1 MDHGPRATGH
11 GQRTVAT
18 KKLEIIPLGGLG
30 EFGLNSL
37 IVRSGQEMI
46 LIDVGMMFPD
56 ESLPGVDI
64 VIPDLA
70 FVQEHAAQL
79 KAVIL
84 THAHEDH
91 IGALP
96 YLLRLVKAPVYGTRF
111 TLAVA
116 DHKLAEHGLLSETE
130 THPVE
135 PGEHVAVPP
144 YDIEFIRSTHSTID
158 ALAVAIHTG
167 SGTIVH
173 ATDFKIDDT
182 PVIGQPMDV
191 DRLRQLGDRGVL
203 AALVDSTNVE
213 RAGRTPS
220 ERAVIPALEEVFETA
235 PGRIIISC
243 FASSIHR
250 IQIILDLAYEYGCK
264 VALVGRTMV
273 RLIETAMDGQYLN
286 VPPNLLVPLHT
297 VNQLPRDKVVML
309 VTGCQG
315 EPMAALA
322 RMATESFKQ
331 IRIEPDD
338 TVVLSARVIPGNE
351 KAIARL
357 IDHIYRRGGRVID
370 ESVSPVHVSGHPAQ
384 GDLKIF
390 LDAVRPRY
398 LIPIHGDYRRLC
410 RHRDYAVRTGFD
422 PQRVIVTENGTI
434 IELDESRARVSP
446 ERVFVGRTLIDE
458 AGFEEIE
465 DFIIRDRRHLAEDGF
480 VLPIVAIN
488 EVTGE
493 LEDVPEIITRG
504 FVGAG
509 DSADLLEEAR
519 QVVIRTVEAS
529 AQDERTDWAVMKEKI
544 RIELKRFITK
554 RTDRYPLII
563 PVIIEI

>member
-1 MDHGPRATGH
+1 MSVRAN
-11 GQRTVAT
+11 
-18 KKLEIIPLGGLG
+18 KLELIPLGGLG

-37 IVRSGQEMI
+37 IIRCGQEMI
-46 LIDVGMMFPD
+46 LIDAGMMFPD

-64 VIPDLA
+64 VIPDFT
-70 FVQEHAAQL
+70 FVQERAAQL
-79 KAVIL
+79 KAIVL

-91 IGALP
+91 LGALP
-96 YLLRLVKAPVYGTRF
+96 YLLRSVSAPVYGTRF

-116 DHKLAEHGLLSETE
+116 DHKLAEHGLVKEADVR
-130 THPVE
+130 PVD
-135 PGEHVAVPP
+135 PGQRVQVPP
-144 YDIEFIRSTHSTID
+144 YEIEFIHSTHSTID
-158 ALAVAIHTG
+158 TLALAI
-167 SGTIVH
+167 GTPVGTLVH

-182 PVIGQPMDV
+182 PVIGQPMDI
-191 DRLRQLGDRGVL
+191 DRLKQLGDRGVL
-203 AALVDSTNVE
+203 VALVDSTNVE
-213 RAGRTPS
+213 RPGRTPS
-220 ERAVIPALEEVFETA
+220 ERAVIPAFEEIFETA
-235 PGRIIISC
+235 PGRILISC

-250 IQIILDLAYEYGCK
+250 IQLILNLAYEYDCK

-273 RLIETAMDGQYLN
+273 RMVETAMAGRYLD
-286 VPPNLLVPLHT
+286 VPPDLLVPLSA
-297 VNQLPRDKVVML
+297 VNQLPPEKVVML

-322 RMATESFKQ
+322 RMATESYKQ
-331 IRIEPDD
+331 IRIQPND

-370 ESVSPVHVSGHPAQ
+370 ESVSPVHVSGHPSQ

-390 LDAVRPRY
+390 LEAVRPRY

-410 RHRDYAVRTGFD
+410 RHRDYAVSVGFD
-422 PQRVIVTENGTI
+422 ARRVIVAENGQI
-434 IELDESRARVSP
+434 IEVDEDEVRLGQ
-446 ERVFVGRTLIDE
+446 ERVFVGRSLIDE

-465 DFIIRDRRHLAEDGF
+465 DVIIRDRRHLAEDGF

-504 FVGAG
+504 FVGLG
-509 DSADLLEEAR
+509 EGGDLLD
-519 QVVIRTVEAS
+519 QVRHVVVRTVEDS
-529 AQDERTDWAVMKEKI
+529 TQDERTDWAVMKEKI
-544 RIELKRFITK
+544 RIELKRFIAK

>member
-1 MDHGPRATGH
+1 VSVQAN
-11 GQRTVAT
+11 
-18 KKLEIIPLGGLG
+18 KLEIIALGGLG

-37 IVRSGQEMI
+37 IVRSGEDMI
-46 LIDVGMMFPD
+46 LIDAGMMFPD

-79 KAVIL
+79 KAIIV

-96 YLLRLVKAPVYGTRF
+96 YLLRVVQAPVYGTRF

-116 DHKLAEHGLLSETE
+116 DHKLAEHGLLQETE
-130 THPVE
+130 VHPVE
-135 PGEHVAVPP
+135 PGERAAVPP

-158 ALAVAIHTG
+158 SLALAISTPG
-167 SGTIVH
+167 GTIVH

-203 AALVDSTNVE
+203 AALVDSTNAE
-213 RAGRTPS
+213 RPGRTPS
-220 ERAVIPALEEVFETA
+220 EKAVIPALEEIFETA

-264 VALVGRTMV
+264 VALAGRTMV
-273 RLIETAMDGQYLN
+273 RMIETAMDGQYLD
-286 VPPNLLVPLHT
+286 VPPNLLVPLPT
-297 VNQLPRDKVVML
+297 VNQWPRDKVVML

-322 RMATESFKQ
+322 RMATESYKQ
-331 IRIEPDD
+331 IRIEPND

-410 RHRDYAVRTGFD
+410 RHREYAVSLGFD
-422 PQRVIVTENGTI
+422 AQRVIVAENGNV
-434 IELDESRARVSP
+434 IELDENEARLAQ

-458 AGFEEIE
+458 AGFEAIE

-504 FVGAG
+504 FVGVN
-509 DSADLLEEAR
+509 DSADLLDQAR
-519 QVVIRTVEAS
+519 QVVIRTVEES
-529 AQDERTDWAVMKEKI
+529 TQDERTDWAVMKEKI